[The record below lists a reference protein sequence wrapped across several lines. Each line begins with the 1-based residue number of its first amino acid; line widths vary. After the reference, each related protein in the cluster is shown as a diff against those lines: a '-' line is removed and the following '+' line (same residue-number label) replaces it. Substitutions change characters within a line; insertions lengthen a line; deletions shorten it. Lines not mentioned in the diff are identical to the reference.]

1 MTLNDQLGSWWEQQ
15 QSASVGALWQFFTRH
30 IYMPRL
36 IRRDILDR
44 AVKYAVT
51 AILVGNE
58 RFGIATGQN
67 LETGRFVGLI
77 LPPTS
82 EVEDIAV
89 TDSTML
95 VQWEVASAQFQA
107 DQAKLAAEQAERVEG
122 QVGVDAT
129 GGEEVAGGVGPGDG
143 VTRHVGTVYA
153 SAHNVDGSAKTLR
166 AAHVE
171 SAAEATLIRYFGN
184 VKINPDRYSNNI
196 GQVVREII
204 DYLDG
209 SGAELEIT
217 LDIQAVKPSGFN
229 DAEIR
234 TISENARVLKFDQTG
249 FEEG

>member
-1 MTLNDQLGSWWEQQ
+1 
-15 QSASVGALWQFFTRH
+15 
-30 IYMPRL
+30 MPRL

-67 LETGRFVGLI
+67 LETGRFVELI